1 MTPSGIATLPNLW
14 SINNASRK
22 DELSSSFSKS
32 SLSSSVIA
40 LPVLSFDSAFLLL
53 SMDVSVV
60 VIFGTRGADGGGVAN
75 DLDECTG
82 IDDAE
87 VRELGDCL
95 RVASEAGDFC

>member
-1 MTPSGIATLPNLW
+1 
-14 SINNASRK
+14 
-22 DELSSSFSKS
+22 
-32 SLSSSVIA
+32 
-40 LPVLSFDSAFLLL
+40 
-53 SMDVSVV
+53 MDVSVV